1 MATATGYYPTTRYI
15 PEPLV
20 NFNSYDER
28 KRLSG
33 SSLAAFFKM
42 MELWK
47 VRDED
52 AKLLLGGVS
61 NGPFYE
67 MKKNPK
73 AKVLDVD
80 QMYRISSLLGIFKA
94 INTLHGQGL
103 ADRWV
108 QLPNHGP
115 LFHGQKPLQYMI
127 DGGPAALQD
136 IRRLLEGQIQGT

>member
-1 MATATGYYPTTRYI
+1 MAIALDYPATRYI

-20 NFNSYDER
+20 DFNSYNER

-33 SSLAAFFKM
+33 SSLTGFFKM
-42 MELWK
+42 MEIWK

-73 AKVLDVD
+73 SKVLGVD
-80 QMYRISSLLGIFKA
+80 QMYRVSYLLGIFKA
-94 INTLHGQGL
+94 INVLHSQEL

-108 QLPNHGP
+108 QIPNKGP
-115 LFHGQKPLQYMI
+115 LFYGKTPLQYMI
-127 DGGPAALQD
+127 EGGLPALQTV
-136 IRRLLEGQIQGT
+136 RRFLEARTQGT